1 MFPLFGRCPPESG
14 QPPEALEMLSRV
26 GNAFF
31 APKKRFPGLGTHFLC
46 QKNGFP
52 HWECIFYAQ
61 EGSPESGADL
71 RNVFF
76 ALFWLSDGCCALFPF
91 QSVAADVNAQ
101 HDEKQDGEAPQRG
114 AAVAEEGQGNA
125 DYRSESQDH
134 AHIDEDVEQE
144 DTHHAIAIHTAED
157 IGLPLGQMDEAQNE
171 AQKQCQDNCAANEAL
186 FLAHGAEDEVG
197 VLLGHIFQFGLRAV

>member
-14 QPPEALEMLSRV
+14 RPPEALEMLSRL

-46 QKNGFP
+46 PKNGFP
-52 HWECIFYAQ
+52 CREYIFYAQ

-101 HDEKQDGEAPQRG
+101 HDEKQDGEAPQGG
-114 AAVAEEGQGNA
+114 AAITKEGQRNS
-125 DYRSESQDH
+125 DYGSEPDDH
-134 AHIDEDVEQE
+134 SDVDMKELKKLE
-144 DTHHAIAIHTAED
+144 E
-157 IGLPLGQMDEAQNE
+157 N
-171 AQKQCQDNCAANEAL
+171 
-186 FLAHGAEDEVG
+186 
-197 VLLGHIFQFGLRAV
+197 